1 MVQQWALSI
10 PLLRRIV
17 EQSLCVHIAA
27 EVLPGPVRITAEGHL
42 ADDNYQS
49 LLDAIAPA
57 LILDDCPSITIDLT
71 AVTHVEPSSLQRVE
85 HYISTHQ
92 NEKKSPTLKIVGLN
106 VDAGS
111 PKRSQDRVSDELDPA
126 DVTTVREVLSPIG
139 PTVLASHPLGQAAH
153 EISVWGEP
161 VVVMDVSD
169 QPLGVITEDDLDSVA
184 LDDAATLVALDD
196 TAEFDNTAHWRKIP
210 CSRLVEVP
218 QHVLYVDDPI
228 ERVLAQYEQDQVHP
242 LLVFDG
248 QNAVGIIHPTSVYEW
263 CAEHDPST
271 LTKLLDQ
278 PVAEGVLGDTT
289 PSSTKFL
296 VSSRKEDVQ

>member
-1 MVQQWALSI
+1 M
-10 PLLRRIV
+10 
-17 EQSLCVHIAA
+17 EQSLCVHVAA
-27 EVLPGPVRITAEGHL
+27 EVLPGPIRITAEGHL
-42 ADDNYQS
+42 TAANYQS
-49 LLDAIAPA
+49 LLNAIAPA
-57 LILDDCPSITIDLT
+57 LILEDCPSITIDLT
-71 AVTHVEPSSLQRVE
+71 AVTHVESGGLQRLE
-85 HYISTHQ
+85 DYISTSR

-106 VDAGS
+106 VGAAS
-111 PKRSQDRVSDELDPA
+111 SNRSQHHVSHEFDPVGDTA
-126 DVTTVREVLSPIG
+126 VRELMSPIG

-169 QPLGVITEDDLDSVA
+169 KPVGVITEDDLDSVA

-196 TAEFDNTAHWRKIP
+196 TAEFDNATDWRKIP

-218 QHVLYVDDPI
+218 QQVLYVDDPI

>member
-1 MVQQWALSI
+1 M
-10 PLLRRIV
+10 

-42 ADDNYQS
+42 TDDNYQS

-111 PKRSQDRVSDELDPA
+111 PKRSQDRVSDELDPVSNA
-126 DVTTVREVLSPIG
+126 TVREVLSPIG

-169 QPLGVITEDDLDSVA
+169 QPLGVITEDDLDSIA

-196 TAEFDNTAHWRKIP
+196 TAEFDNAAHWRKIP
-210 CSRLVEVP
+210 CSRLVEAP
-218 QHVLYVDDPI
+218 QHVLRADDPI
-228 ERVLAQYEQDQVHP
+228 ELVLAHYQQHEVYP

-248 QNAVGIIHPTSVYEW
+248 QHAVGIVHPGSVYEW
-263 CAEHDPST
+263 CAEHDPGTPTT
-271 LTKLLDQ
+271 LIDQ
-278 PVAEGVLGDTT
+278 PVVEGVPADAT
-289 PSSTKFL
+289 PSSTKFF
-296 VSSRKEDVQ
+296 S

>member
-1 MVQQWALSI
+1 M
-10 PLLRRIV
+10 

-42 ADDNYQS
+42 TDDNYQS

-111 PKRSQDRVSDELDPA
+111 PKRSQDRVSDELDPVSNA
-126 DVTTVREVLSPIG
+126 TVREVLSPIG
-139 PTVLASHPLGQAAH
+139 PTVLASQSLGQAAH

-161 VVVMDVSD
+161 VVVMDVLD
-169 QPLGVITEDDLDSVA
+169 QPLGVITEDDLDSIA

-196 TAEFDNTAHWRKIP
+196 TAEFGNTTDWRKIP
-210 CSRLVEVP
+210 CSRLVEAP
-218 QHVLYVDDPI
+218 QHVLRADDPI
-228 ERVLAQYEQDQVHP
+228 ELVLAHYQQHEVYP

-248 QNAVGIIHPTSVYEW
+248 QHAVGIVHPGSVYEW
-263 CAEHDPST
+263 CAEHDPGTPTT
-271 LTKLLDQ
+271 LIDQ
-278 PVAEGVLGDTT
+278 PVVEGVPADAT
-289 PSSTKFL
+289 PSSTKFF
-296 VSSRKEDVQ
+296 S

>member
-1 MVQQWALSI
+1 M
-10 PLLRRIV
+10 

-42 ADDNYQS
+42 TDDNYQS

-71 AVTHVEPSSLQRVE
+71 AVTHVEPSSLQRLE

-106 VDAGS
+106 VHAGS
-111 PKRSQDRVSDELDPA
+111 PKRSQDRVSDELDPVSNA
-126 DVTTVREVLSPIG
+126 TVREVLSPIG

-196 TAEFDNTAHWRKIP
+196 TAEFDNAAQWRKIP
-210 CSRLVEVP
+210 CSRLVEAP
-218 QHVLYVDDPI
+218 QHVLRAYDPI
-228 ERVLAQYEQDQVHP
+228 ELVLAHYQQHEVYP

-248 QNAVGIIHPTSVYEW
+248 QHAVGIVHPGSVYEW
-263 CAEHDPST
+263 CAEHDPGTPTT
-271 LTKLLDQ
+271 LIDQ
-278 PVAEGVLGDTT
+278 PVVEGVPADVT
-289 PSSTKFL
+289 PSSTKFF
-296 VSSRKEDVQ
+296 S

>member
-1 MVQQWALSI
+1 M
-10 PLLRRIV
+10 

-42 ADDNYQS
+42 TDDNYQS

-71 AVTHVEPSSLQRVE
+71 AVTHVEPSSLQRLE

-111 PKRSQDRVSDELDPA
+111 PKRSQDRVSDELDPVSNA
-126 DVTTVREVLSPIG
+126 TVREVLSPIG

-196 TAEFDNTAHWRKIP
+196 TAEFDNAAHWRKIP

-218 QHVLYVDDPI
+218 QQVLRADDPI
-228 ERVLAQYEQDQVHP
+228 ARVLAQYQQDEAHP

-248 QNAVGIIHPTSVYEW
+248 QNAIGIVHPRSVYEW
-263 CAEHDPST
+263 CAEHDPGTPTT
-271 LTKLLDQ
+271 LIDQ
-278 PVAEGVLGDTT
+278 PVVEGVPADAT
-289 PSSTKFL
+289 PSSTKFF
-296 VSSRKEDVQ
+296 S

>member
-42 ADDNYQS
+42 TDDNYQS

-71 AVTHVEPSSLQRVE
+71 AVTHVEPSSLQRAE

-92 NEKKSPTLKIVGLN
+92 NEKKSPTLKIVGLDI
-106 VDAGS
+106 DARL
-111 PKRSQDRVSDELDPA
+111 PKRSQSHASDELDPA

-218 QHVLYVDDPI
+218 QHVLRADDPI
-228 ERVLAQYEQDQVHP
+228 ERVLALYRQDEAHP

-248 QNAVGIIHPTSVYEW
+248 QIAIGIVHPRSVCEW
-263 CAEHDPST
+263 CAENDPDR
-271 LTKLLDQ
+271 LTQLVDQ
-278 PVAEGVLGDTT
+278 TVAEDVPADAT
-289 PSSTKFL
+289 PSSTKFF
-296 VSSRKEDVQ
+296 S